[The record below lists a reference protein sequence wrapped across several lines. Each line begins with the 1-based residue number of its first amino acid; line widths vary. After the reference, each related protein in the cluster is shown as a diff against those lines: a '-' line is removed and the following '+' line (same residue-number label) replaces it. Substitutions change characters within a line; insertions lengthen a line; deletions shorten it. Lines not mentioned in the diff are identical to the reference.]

1 MPLVLNGSTGITTD
15 NIADGTIAA
24 GDLAS
29 TLNLSSK
36 TLTLPTVPG
45 TIVQV
50 LGAENPT
57 ETSISGS
64 YSNVTDHGAIN
75 SSTWYVDITPTK
87 ANSKLVIFLTL
98 SHTKNTWNVG
108 VRPVVEI
115 NGNIVNDITGTS
127 FTTQQYNLHRQP
139 ITGSSYYTQSNM
151 LIYQCSSVT
160 NHRIKCRVQIY
171 DETSSFTCTFFGSNG
186 GAHGSLIRVM
196 EIAG

>member
-1 MPLVLNGSTGITTD
+1 MALVLNGSTGITTD

-36 TLTLPTVPG
+36 TLTLPIIPG
-45 TIVQV
+45 SITQI
-50 LGAENPT
+50 LSAENPSDQIIT
-57 ETSISGS
+57 GNYSG
-64 YSNVTDHGAIN
+64 VIDHGAIS

-98 SHTKNTWNVG
+98 SHAKNTWNTG
-108 VRPVVEI
+108 IRPIVEI
-115 NGNIVNDITGTS
+115 NGNIVNDISGTS
-127 FTTQQYNLHRQP
+127 YTTQTYNLHRQA
-139 ITGSSYYTQSNM
+139 IQLQGYYTQNSM
-151 LIYQCSSVT
+151 LVYQCSSIT

-171 DETSSFTCTFFGSNG
+171 DENSNFTCTFFSAG
-186 GAHGSLIRVM
+186 GQAHGSLIRVM